1 MKKLWIRLGATL
13 SITEE
18 EEAAIFCGDDDDL
31 EKAMTKIL
39 KDGRIEFD
47 GKNYIPDRA
56 IMDFNERYGTDYC
69 TEGISV
75 EI

>member
-1 MKKLWIRLGATL
+1 MKKLWIRLGATM

-18 EEAAIFCGDDDDL
+18 EEAAIFCGDDEDA
-31 EKAMTKIL
+31 ENAMTKIL
-39 KDGRIEFD
+39 KDGRFEFD
-47 GKNYIPDRA
+47 GESYIPDIA

-69 TEGISV
+69 AEEISV